1 MNGWMNE
8 WMMPSPSPID
18 DFLFS
23 STVAVTCTQG
33 SRTSNR
39 FVLRIHRHHG
49 KRRRRVW
56 LVTYR
61 HEQRTF
67 ECLGPLPAF
76 RLASG
81 CVLSPPPSS
90 QQLKVGASVRAVA
103 NLVLVQG
110 PLAPDP
116 QKAIRWGP
124 SAMLQRE
131 SGSETE
137 RRWWA

>member
-1 MNGWMNE
+1 
-8 WMMPSPSPID
+8 MPRPPTSFSPCKWLRP
-18 DFLFS
+18 
-23 STVAVTCTQG
+23 
-33 SRTSNR
+33 SR
-39 FVLRIHRHHG
+39 
-49 KRRRRVW
+49 
-56 LVTYR
+56 
-61 HEQRTF
+61 
-67 ECLGPLPAF
+67 
-76 RLASG
+76 
-81 CVLSPPPSS
+81 PPSS